1 MKELRLISYL
11 GTLNT
16 LRTLG
21 VLGAL
26 GAAGAVLP
34 LQAQLTPQRPL
45 EPEVRRAIP
54 VTGQAPTPAPAQL
67 TPSEYPTPIPVMRA
81 LPAGTPLA
89 GPPVSVP
96 ASALSEPFAV
106 SPSGIS
112 TASTRSASSAKTL
125 PTPASIPTPV
135 RQSVQPLSSVRPAPV
150 AVSKAAP
157 PETPLP
163 TPQTAASTPPATPT
177 TDDPGSIR
185 IAPLAA
191 SDSAALAASQ
201 LAVADGFYGRKQP
214 ESAVPEYEKFL
225 IMAQKNAE
233 GRERAL
239 YRLGESQRQMGSKI
253 AAEATFLRI
262 MGEYPSGSFTPSA
275 SFRLG
280 ELRATRGEYANAAD
294 NFAFTAKA
302 ATDPSIKLAA
312 TYQQALCLEKTGKQ
326 PEADA
331 LLQQVARDQAS
342 GSTENPYQVPALMHL
357 AASAAASGKK
367 TEALEFYNSILTS
380 KPTPTGEVLSE
391 SALKAALLQSEL
403 GKPEAARKLFEK
415 VAASNDSGRW
425 QGVAAIGALRLAA
438 QAGDDAAVLKASE
451 TALATDFENKPEIL
465 LLQANALR
473 KKGKYAQALEDYDV
487 IIREF
492 PGSKAA
498 SLAPFQRLLTL
509 HAARNPSLLSEIDQY
524 LLTASDPA
532 DRAKAQLL
540 KAEETLRASR
550 YKEAAQLYHVI
561 RVDSLPPAS
570 RPDILYKEA
579 WALLQANAQTGENGD
594 KGAEATAALTR
605 FLEAYPDEERSPA
618 TLAQRALLKQQQKDF
633 AGAIADFTLL
643 QERYPKAAER
653 ELALQQ
659 KALLLGQ
666 QQKNNEMVETF
677 TQLLREY
684 PKSQAAPQAHYWI
697 GWTALENK
705 DYEGAVSEL
714 ALARSG
720 DPKQFSE
727 RAGLRI
733 LLAQYY
739 LNHPAEAA
747 REAAALKPALI
758 PPEVGRWIGLQA
770 MEAGDPAKAERFLS
784 PLVKEGLPGATD
796 QEIQN
801 TLAAS
806 LTAQGKF
813 REAQA
818 PAAACLKLAQDPASR
833 AKALLVAAT
842 IQRSMKNSAE
852 AGTMVEEAMLLQPEG
867 NINAEARILSGDLL
881 AARQDY
887 ASAAKAYMTVAVL
900 YDDPIITPKALTR
913 AVDAYRKAG
922 NEMEAQKTSEELRNR
937 FPGGS
942 VPAAPKLPRT
952 PKATQ
957 APLALQ
963 TP

>member
-1 MKELRLISYL
+1 
-11 GTLNT
+11 
-16 LRTLG
+16 
-21 VLGAL
+21 
-26 GAAGAVLP
+26 
-34 LQAQLTPQRPL
+34 
-45 EPEVRRAIP
+45 
-54 VTGQAPTPAPAQL
+54 
-67 TPSEYPTPIPVMRA
+67 
-81 LPAGTPLA
+81 
-89 GPPVSVP
+89 
-96 ASALSEPFAV
+96 
-106 SPSGIS
+106 
-112 TASTRSASSAKTL
+112 
-125 PTPASIPTPV
+125 
-135 RQSVQPLSSVRPAPV
+135 
-150 AVSKAAP
+150 
-157 PETPLP
+157 
-163 TPQTAASTPPATPT
+163 
-177 TDDPGSIR
+177 
-185 IAPLAA
+185 
-191 SDSAALAASQ
+191 
-201 LAVADGFYGRKQP
+201 
-214 ESAVPEYEKFL
+214 VPEYEKFL
-225 IMAQKNAE
+225 IMAQKNTE

-262 MGEYPSGSFTPSA
+262 AGEYPSGAFTPSA

-280 ELRATRGEYANAAD
+280 ELRASRGEYANAAD

-326 PEADA
+326 PESDA
-331 LLQQVARDQAS
+331 LLQQVAREQAS
-342 GSTENPYQVPALMHL
+342 GSTENPYRVPALMHL
-357 AASAAASGKK
+357 AASAATSGKK
-367 TEALEFYNSILTS
+367 TEALEFYNSILRS
-380 KPTPTGEVLSE
+380 KPAPTGEIFSE
-391 SALKAALLQSEL
+391 TALKAGLLQSEL
-403 GKPEAARKLFEK
+403 GKPEEARKLFEK

-425 QGVAAIGALRLAA
+425 QGIAAIGALRLAA
-438 QAGDDAAVLKASE
+438 QAGDDTAVLKASE
-451 TALATDFENKPEIL
+451 TALATDSENKPEIL

-473 KKGKYAQALEDYDV
+473 KKGKYAQALENYDV

-524 LLTASDPA
+524 LLTASDPT

-540 KAEETLRASR
+540 KAEETLRACR

-570 RPDILYKEA
+570 HPDILYKEA
-579 WALLQANAQTGENGD
+579 WALLQANAQTGDSGD
-594 KGAEATAALTR
+594 KEVMGAEAAAALTR
-605 FLEAYPDEERSPA
+605 FLEAYPNEERAPA
-618 TLAQRALLKQQQKDF
+618 TLAQRALLKEQQKDF
-633 AGAIADFTLL
+633 AGAIADFSLL

-666 QQKNNEMVETF
+666 QQKNKEMVETF
-677 TQLLREY
+677 TQLLQEY

-705 DYEGAVSEL
+705 DYKGAVSEL
-714 ALARSG
+714 EQARSG

-770 MEAGDPAKAERFLS
+770 MEAGDPAKAERFLA

-806 LTAQGKF
+806 LTAQEKF

-900 YDDPIITPKALTR
+900 YDDSILTPKALTR

-922 NEMEAQKTSEELRNR
+922 NEIEAQKTSEELRNR
-937 FPGGS
+937 FPSGS
-942 VPAAPKLPRT
+942 VTPPPKLPRT

-957 APLALQ
+957 TPLATQ